1 MTLEGHS
8 CDCENIEKGVDI
20 RMSKRILVTGAN
32 GYIGKH
38 IVQELLNQNF
48 EVLAADV
55 SFDGMDERV
64 IKIEHNI
71 FSEDEDIYEKM
82 GKPDACIHMAWRNGF
97 VHNADSH
104 IEDLPK
110 HFKFIKNMTE
120 GGLKQIAVM
129 GTMHEVGYHEGAI
142 SEDTP
147 TRPLSMY
154 AIAKNALRQMCEV
167 HFKDSDIVFQW
178 IRGYYIYGD
187 DARSNSIFSKIVHA
201 AEEGKKTFPF
211 TMGKNKYDFI
221 HVDEMA
227 RQIAAIIS
235 QTEVTGI
242 INSCTGNPMTLAEKI
257 ESFIK
262 EHQFDIK
269 LEYGAFPD
277 RPYDSPGVWGDTSK
291 IDKIMESVTE

>member
-1 MTLEGHS
+1 
-8 CDCENIEKGVDI
+8 
-20 RMSKRILVTGAN
+20 MSKRVLVTGAN
-32 GYIGKH
+32 GYIGQH
-38 IVQELLNQNF
+38 VVQELLSQGN

-55 SFDGMDERV
+55 NFDGMDERV
-64 IKIEHNI
+64 IRIEHNI
-71 FSEDEDIYEKM
+71 FSGDKDIYEKM
-82 GKPDACIHMAWRNGF
+82 GRPDACLHMAWRNGF
-97 VHNADSH
+97 VHNANSH
-104 IEDLPK
+104 IEDLPM
-110 HFKFIKNMTE
+110 HFAFISNMVE

-129 GTMHEVGYHEGAI
+129 GSMHEVGYHEGAI

-147 TRPLSMY
+147 TNPLSMY
-154 AIAKNALRQMCEV
+154 AVAKNALRQMCEV
-167 HFKDSDIVFQW
+167 RFKDTDVVFQW

-227 RQIAAIIS
+227 RQIVAIIS

-242 INSCTGNPMTLAEKI
+242 INSCTGKPLTLAEKI
-257 ESFIK
+257 EGFIK
-262 EHQFDIK
+262 ERQFDIK

-277 RPYDSPGVWGDTSK
+277 RPYDSPGVWGDTK
-291 IDKIMESVTE
+291 KLDCVMDKYR

>member
-1 MTLEGHS
+1 
-8 CDCENIEKGVDI
+8 
-20 RMSKRILVTGAN
+20 MSKRVLVTGAN
-32 GYIGKH
+32 GYIGRH
-38 IVQELLNQNF
+38 IVQELLSQGN

-55 SFDGMDERV
+55 NFDGMDERV
-64 IKIEHNI
+64 VRIEHNI
-71 FSEDEDIYEKM
+71 FSGDKDIFEKM
-82 GKPDACIHMAWRNGF
+82 GRPDACIHMAWRNGF

-104 IEDLPK
+104 IEDLPM
-110 HFKFIKNMTE
+110 HFAFICNMVE

-129 GTMHEVGYHEGAI
+129 GSMHEVGYHEGAI
-142 SEDTP
+142 DENTP
-147 TRPLSMY
+147 TNPLSMY

-167 HFKDSDIVFQW
+167 RFKDSDVAFQW
-178 IRGYYIYGD
+178 MRGYYIYGD
-187 DARSNSIFSKIVHA
+187 DVRSNSIFSKIVHA
-201 AEEGKKTFPF
+201 AQEGQKTFPF

-227 RQIAAIIS
+227 RQIVAIIS

-242 INSCTGNPMTLAEKI
+242 INSCTGKPMTLAEKI

-277 RPYDSPGVWGDTSK
+277 RPYDSPGVWGDTAK
-291 IDKIMESVTE
+291 IDKIMANATK

>member
-1 MTLEGHS
+1 
-8 CDCENIEKGVDI
+8 
-20 RMSKRILVTGAN
+20 MSKRVLVTGAN
-32 GYIGKH
+32 GYIGRH
-38 IVQELLNQNF
+38 IVQELIDQGN

-55 SFDGMDERV
+55 NFDGMDGRV
-64 IKIEHNI
+64 IRIEHNV
-71 FSEDEDIYEKM
+71 FSGDKDIYDKM
-82 GKPDACIHMAWRNGF
+82 GRPDACIHMAWRNGF

-104 IEDLPK
+104 IEDLPA
-110 HFKFIKNMTE
+110 HFAFINNMVA
-120 GGLKQIAVM
+120 GGLKQIAIM
-129 GTMHEVGYHEGAI
+129 GSMHEVGYHEGAI

-147 TRPLSMY
+147 TNPLSMY

-167 HFKDSDIVFQW
+167 RLKDSDVAFQW

-211 TMGKNKYDFI
+211 TMGKNRYDFI

-227 RQIAAIIS
+227 RQIVAIIS
-235 QTEVTGI
+235 QTEITGI
-242 INSCTGNPMTLAEKI
+242 INSCTGKPLTLAEKI

-262 EHQFDIK
+262 EHQFDIA

-291 IDKIMESVTE
+291 IDKIMANANK

>member
-1 MTLEGHS
+1 
-8 CDCENIEKGVDI
+8 
-20 RMSKRILVTGAN
+20 MSKKILVTGAN
-32 GYIGKH
+32 GYIGRH
-38 IVQELLNQNF
+38 IVQELLKQNY

-55 SFDGMDERV
+55 NFEGMDERV
-64 IKIEHNI
+64 RRIEHNI
-71 FSEDEDIYEKM
+71 FSGDEDIFEKT
-82 GKPDACIHMAWRNGF
+82 GCPDACIHMAWRNGF

-104 IEDLPK
+104 IEDLPM
-110 HFKFIKNMTE
+110 HFTFLNHMAK

-142 SEDTP
+142 DENTP

-154 AIAKNALRQMCEV
+154 AIAKNALRQMLEV
-167 HFKDSDIVFQW
+167 RFKDTDVVCQW

-201 AEEGKKTFPF
+201 AGEGKKTFPF

-227 RQIAAIIS
+227 RQIVAIVS

-242 INSCTGNPMTLAEKI
+242 INSCTGKPVTLAEKI
-257 ESFIK
+257 EDFIK

-277 RPYDSPGVWGDTSK
+277 RPYDSPGVWGDTK
-291 IDKIMESVTE
+291 KLNLIMDKYRTV